1 MLLGRGHDG
10 PGVVSEAF
18 ASLPHDRFDQVEVVR
33 RRGERDVSHRGGQ
46 DRQFGL
52 RIGALAVPAQQG
64 VDGMYV
70 VKACRTACDAD
81 NGGVAQQAAE
91 AAIDPAYGIGA
102 GAVTAVG
109 QQRGVR
115 SVRATA
121 TGCEIPISGGS
132 GTVAESHEARL
143 VALRPAHEAGTLVQ
157 VAIAERKPDKFPAT
171 QAGGIGERNRLT
183 VDRRLQRRASHGRQ
197 AVGRAQQV
205 QELLFREDQRGPLRA
220 SIREPRGVGH
230 EAGRVAPPP
239 VQAQAA
245 GRCAGTDGARR
256 GQGARE

>member
-64 VDGMYV
+64 VDGMGVPYV

-81 NGGVAQQAAE
+81 NGGVAEQAAE

-183 VDRRLQRRASHGRQ
+183 VDRSFRVRCQADWRGKVVTRSRVFPAGSAGIRGLVGSGFTRRPPTRGRAARAARCGPRAGGCRAGRRA
-197 AVGRAQQV
+197 
-205 QELLFREDQRGPLRA
+205 
-220 SIREPRGVGH
+220 
-230 EAGRVAPPP
+230 
-239 VQAQAA
+239 
-245 GRCAGTDGARR
+245 GA
-256 GQGARE
+256 

>member
-1 MLLGRGHDG
+1 MAVLLGRGHDG

-64 VDGMYV
+64 VDGMGVPYV

-81 NGGVAQQAAE
+81 NGGVAEQAAE

-121 TGCEIPISGGS
+121 TGCEIPISGGR

-183 VDRRLQRRASHGRQ
+183 VDRCNGE
-197 AVGRAQQV
+197 QV
-205 QELLFREDQRGPLRA
+205 M
-220 SIREPRGVGH
+220 
-230 EAGRVAPPP
+230 AGRLSA
-239 VQAQAA
+239 ALNRSRSCCSEKISA
-245 GRCAGTDGARR
+245 GRCGPASGNPVGSGTKQVGSLRR
-256 GQGARE
+256 RYRHRPRAMRRY